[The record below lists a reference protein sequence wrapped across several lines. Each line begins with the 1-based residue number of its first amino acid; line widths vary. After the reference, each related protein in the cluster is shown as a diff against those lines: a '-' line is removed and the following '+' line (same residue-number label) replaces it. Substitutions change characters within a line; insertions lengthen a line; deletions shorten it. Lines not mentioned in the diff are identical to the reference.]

1 MLQGPLHLV
10 FALTLVYIYFP
21 ADYNYRKK
29 IRKAAE
35 AKNQTPDMQLMSKR
49 SWMNWLD
56 LPAFAGIVYMFWYIL
71 TQNTR
76 LTEYVLGISPVYIID
91 YISMIVCIVL
101 LLLAVYRTPGI
112 MLTAFIALFIVYAW
126 TAPYLPGI
134 FYTKPKAT
142 IIKFLNQ
149 FTAGMV
155 MTESGI
161 FGTPLYTSA
170 STLFYFM
177 VFGASFPLS
186 AVGSC

>member
-101 LLLAVYRTPGI
+101 LI
-112 MLTAFIALFIVYAW
+112 
-126 TAPYLPGI
+126 
-134 FYTKPKAT
+134 
-142 IIKFLNQ
+142 
-149 FTAGMV
+149 
-155 MTESGI
+155 
-161 FGTPLYTSA
+161 
-170 STLFYFM
+170 
-177 VFGASFPLS
+177 
-186 AVGSC
+186 